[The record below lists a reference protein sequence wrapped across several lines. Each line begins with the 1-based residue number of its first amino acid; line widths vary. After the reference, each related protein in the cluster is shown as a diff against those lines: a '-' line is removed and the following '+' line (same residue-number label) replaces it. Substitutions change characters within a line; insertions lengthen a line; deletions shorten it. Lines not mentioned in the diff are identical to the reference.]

1 LLKRQQGRVTDL
13 AQVALEGIQSFGA
26 ATWFFVVDGRLVHSR
41 RRGGVLVVMVDNVS
55 ARFAQIV

>member
-1 LLKRQQGRVTDL
+1 VTDL

-26 ATWFFVVDGRLVHSR
+26 ATRLFLADGRLVHTR
-41 RRGGVLVVMVDNVS
+41 RRGGAFVVMVDDVS

>member
-1 LLKRQQGRVTDL
+1 VTDL

-26 ATWFFVVDGRLVHSR
+26 ATRFLLADGRLVRSR
-41 RRGGVLVVMVDNVS
+41 RRTNVLIVMVDEVS